1 MTQSIAQLRASRLLP
16 TAWVP
21 ATITIWEM
29 PLPCGATGKVNRK
42 RLTSTTAA
50 ALSHR
55 AGDARQELEVD
66 ACPLPKATPFADL
79 CTAVEEVWVALL
91 GPAAQTAQHA
101 SFAELGG
108 DSLLAMRG
116 VTRLKA
122 ILAPPPPPDVDPEA
136 EAARAVGR
144 TSAAFAP
151 SCLFSASSSRSYAV
165 RLAEELDIALTE
177 EERTWCKR
185 SLALEEA
192 RHCQTLLE
200 AEPTA
205 LLQAAASA
213 DAVAAIEALLNP
225 EFPLCDVNGGWT
237 RQSPCFTPLHAAAR
251 AGSCR
256 AIEVC
261 IAEEMWPCRNCFGHT
276 TIILGLLVSSR
287 NVLTFLHM
295 LKSHLHNRDD
305 GMITFYFHTTFPST
319 FVYKPRRSLP
329 MVHILMP

>member
-16 TAWVP
+16 PAWVP
-21 ATITIWEM
+21 ASFTIWET
-29 PLPCGATGKVNRK
+29 PLPCGATGKVDRK
-42 RLTSTTAA
+42 RLASMAA
-50 ALSHR
+50 ASLSPQA
-55 AGDARQELEVD
+55 AGVARKEPEVD
-66 ACPLPKATPFADL
+66 ARPLPGATPFADL
-79 CTAVEEVWVALL
+79 CAAVKEVWVDLL
-91 GPAAQTAQHA
+91 GSAAQTAQHA

-136 EAARAVGR
+136 EAARAIGR

-151 SCLFSASSSRSYAV
+151 GQLFSAASYRRYAV
-165 RLAEELDIALTE
+165 HLAEKLDVALTE
-177 EERTWCKR
+177 EERTWCEE

-192 RHCQTLLE
+192 RHRQTLLE

-213 DAVAAIEALLNP
+213 DGVAAIEALLNP

-237 RQSPCFTPLHAAAR
+237 RHSPCFTPLHAAAR

-256 AIEVC
+256 AIEV
-261 IAEEMWPCRNCFGHT
+261 R
-276 TIILGLLVSSR
+276 VSE
-287 NVLTFLHM
+287 
-295 LKSHLHNRDD
+295 
-305 GMITFYFHTTFPST
+305 GMR
-319 FVYKPRRSLP
+319 PRR
-329 MVHILMP
+329 